1 MRDTT
6 AFTSEALGAC
16 HLLAFVTDAKTLGAR
31 ADEYANADPGLHK
44 SDSWHGRRD
53 PFNKHMLAVDVNA
66 CEGDERAEQAFFRK
80 TLVPIAKTHGL
91 AICCGIG
98 RYHVANHSIGD
109 GLHLHADVGHYSNLG
124 ERPNTRGYLTAW
136 AGRPTA
142 APWPVRAFQKAQGLT
157 VDGIPGKL
165 TTAALQRAVGA
176 TPDSIWGKATTAA
189 IQKKVGAG
197 VDGIPGGETYY
208 KLGLWIEGGCK

>member
-1 MRDTT
+1 MPVSAWRDQRL
-6 AFTSEALGAC
+6 AAA
-16 HLLAFVTDAKTLGAR
+16 HLLACVEDLKSLGCYALEYPKAKPAYHITGSRHAATSPFGTACA
-31 ADEYANADPGLHK
+31 ADIN
-44 SDSWHGRRD
+44 RD
-53 PFNKHMLAVDVNA
+53 KAGD
-66 CEGDERAEQAFFRK
+66 GDEREWFRRIGQHIAFG
-80 TLVPIAKTHGL
+80 HGL
-91 AICCGIG
+91 SVTCGIYG
-98 RYHVANHSIGD
+98 YVPNHSG
-109 GLHLHADVGHYSNLG
+109 GNMHLHIDD
-124 ERPNTRGYLTAW
+124 
-136 AGRPTA
+136 AGRSNVGDRRGVFKTPTA
-142 APWPVRAFQKAQGLT
+142 ARPTLPPWPVRAFQEAQGLT